1 MLVLYRLQLKKQ
13 SSGAQICQIEWIE
26 GSWRRI
32 TLFCDIGDVRGD
44 VKYCQECLCCWT
56 IQNNNTNKNC
66 YLCKGVFQQP
76 SCSSPQQRWVMK
88 WDSLEVS
95 VIISLQYETCM
106 LRPCK
111 WQGTRKELEVPC
123 TTPQCQFQLQADR
136 CCNTPG
142 NVPGR
147 LTPRTGLRSHHTH
160 TPPTRRNGAVC
171 RTADCRWDNM
181 APAVLALATSTC
193 CFNSWYHC
201 LAF

>member
-1 MLVLYRLQLKKQ
+1 MYPHFLCGIRQSRKEEVRKCWYFTDYNLRKRVQVLKYAK
-13 SSGAQICQIEWIE
+13 SSEQRGHGVELHSFAI
-26 GSWRRI
+26 
-32 TLFCDIGDVRGD
+32 LDVRGD

-111 WQGTRKELEVPC
+111 WHVTRKELEVPC

-147 LTPRTGLRSHHTH
+147 LMPRTGLRSHHTH
-160 TPPTRRNGAVC
+160 TTY
-171 RTADCRWDNM
+171 TA
-181 APAVLALATSTC
+181 
-193 CFNSWYHC
+193 
-201 LAF
+201 

>member
-1 MLVLYRLQLKKQ
+1 MLVLYRLKLKKQ
-13 SSGAQICQIEWIE
+13 SSGVQICQIKWTE

-66 YLCKGVFQQP
+66 YLCNGVFQQP

-111 WQGTRKELEVPC
+111 WHGTRKELEVPC
-123 TTPQCQFQLQADR
+123 TTPQCQFQLQAHR

-160 TPPTRRNGAVC
+160 THHLHGVMELSAEQLIVGETIWRPPS
-171 RTADCRWDNM
+171 WHLQQQ
-181 APAVLALATSTC
+181 PAVST
-193 CFNSWYHC
+193 
-201 LAF
+201 AGTTV